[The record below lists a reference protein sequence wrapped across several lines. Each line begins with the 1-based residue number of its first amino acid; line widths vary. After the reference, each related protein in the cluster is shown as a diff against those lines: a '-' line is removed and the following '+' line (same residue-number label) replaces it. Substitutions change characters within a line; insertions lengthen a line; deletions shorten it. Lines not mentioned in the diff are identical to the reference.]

1 MGPYSGVNKAVYE
14 RICLKPFYQ
23 QGHKMSTSYDED
35 IFVRDWVRFTL
46 SQRFKE
52 NYHKFYGTLKTA
64 VLVGLANTMLA
75 LVPQPYFYFLL
86 FFYFFTL
93 ATLVFLTTKEGV
105 WDKRKGN
112 AEYFR
117 ISSNLSIFTIFY
129 YGLQALF
136 IVSSLLY
143 IYGQM

>member
-1 MGPYSGVNKAVYE
+1 
-14 RICLKPFYQ
+14 
-23 QGHKMSTSYDED
+23 MSSSYDED
-35 IFVRDWVRFTL
+35 IFVRDWVKFTL
-46 SQRFKE
+46 SQRFKK
-52 NYHKFYGTLKTA
+52 NYHSFYDTLKTA
-64 VLVGLANTMLA
+64 IQMVLANTIMGQI
-75 LVPQPYFYFLL
+75 PQPLCYFLL
-86 FFYFFTL
+86 FFYLFTL
-93 ATLVFLTTKEGV
+93 VALGFLTTKEGV

-143 IYGQM
+143 IFRQIVGSNRL